1 MITVLI
7 TGAASG
13 IGSATALRLA
23 ASGCNL
29 LLHSRINQ
37 HNLDQVADR
46 ARDLGAN
53 VETALGDLTD
63 PDIAD
68 NLVIICVSR
77 FSSLAQIVSNA
88 GFANRGEFG
97 DTDVETLINAQK
109 GMPEA
114 FFRIAS
120 SAIPHISHSH
130 TGRVVVVISLDL
142 HSRCGNQAA
151 IMEIDENLKYTF
163 QQYD

>member
-7 TGAASG
+7 TGAARG

-63 PDIAD
+63 PDIAASFGI
-68 NLVIICVSR
+68 NII
-77 FSSLAQIVSNA
+77 N
-88 GFANRGEFG
+88 
-97 DTDVETLINAQK
+97 
-109 GMPEA
+109 
-114 FFRIAS
+114 
-120 SAIPHISHSH
+120 
-130 TGRVVVVISLDL
+130 
-142 HSRCGNQAA
+142 
-151 IMEIDENLKYTF
+151 
-163 QQYD
+163 